1 VFLDLKWHDIPSTVA
16 EAVSA
21 ARTLGVALATVHCL
35 GARDAGGRRAA
46 AGADLALVGVT
57 LLTSHVPA
65 DVEQILGRGVPD
77 LGFEAARLARLAVG
91 AGLRGVVASGRDL
104 AVLRSTLGAEPWIV
118 VPGIRSPDAPPD
130 DQARTVTPVE
140 AVRPGRPT
148 WSSDG
153 RSRGRRIRRRRT
165 GRFWRR
171 YEAGSIGSGA
181 CVRGAAGGPVRPGG
195 GGTAGPRDLVGA

>member
-1 VFLDLKWHDIPSTVA
+1 LPKQCRRL
-16 EAVSA
+16 ERSA
-21 ARTLGVALATVHCL
+21 SHWRRCTAWGGTRCWRPPRGLPARIW
-35 GARDAGGRRAA
+35 RSW
-46 AGADLALVGVT
+46 VT

-140 AVRPGRPT
+140 AVRHGATHLVVGRPIT
-148 WSSDG
+148 
-153 RSRGRRIRRRRT
+153 RSADPAAAYRQIL
-165 GRFWRR
+165 
-171 YEAGSIGSGA
+171 EA
-181 CVRGAAGGPVRPGG
+181 V
-195 GGTAGPRDLVGA
+195 